1 MLSVLRKPDETV
13 LMNLLFSNCV
23 PILSYGCETV
33 EFSSSD
39 MRTFNIAINDA
50 IRKIYSY
57 QRWESVRD
65 LRQNAG
71 FPSIYEI
78 FSRRSEAFLNGNR
91 QSTNQVI
98 VQLTTL
104 LLSER
109 TENEQLRF

>member
-1 MLSVLRKPDETV
+1 
-13 LMNLLFSNCV
+13 MNLLFSNCV
-23 PILSYGCETV
+23 PILTYGCETV
-33 EFSSSD
+33 EFSASD

-65 LRQNAG
+65 LRQSAG
-71 FPSIYEI
+71 FPSIYDI

-104 LLSER
+104 VR
-109 TENEQLRF
+109 AK

>member
-1 MLSVLRKPDETV
+1 
-13 LMNLLFSNCV
+13 
-23 PILSYGCETV
+23 
-33 EFSSSD
+33 
-39 MRTFNIAINDA
+39 MRTFKIANNDA
-50 IRKIYSY
+50 IRKIYSH

-65 LRQNAG
+65 LRQSAG
-71 FPSIYEI
+71 FPSIYDI

-109 TENEQLRF
+109 SEDEQLPF